1 MLLALYTI
9 FVLGGGFSFAISD
22 VIDDIEQSTKTVVV
36 NDEHRKEALDT
47 IKAMKSLLKDHGK
60 SVGKISKLLGK
71 ELAEHTLRNTEIDKL
86 WNQYIDLNSN
96 TMRDMVELRFQ
107 LRDQLTR
114 DEWEQVFSG

>member
-1 MLLALYTI
+1 MLVALYTI

-22 VIDDIEQSTKTVVV
+22 FLDDMKQSTKTVVV

-60 SVGKISKLLGK
+60 SVGKISKPLGK
-71 ELAEHTLRNTEIDKL
+71 ELAEHTLRNAEVDKL
-86 WNQYIDLNSN
+86 WDQYIDLNSN
-96 TMRDMVELRFQ
+96 TMRDMVELRFH

-114 DEWEQVFSG
+114 DEWEQVFSV